1 MKEEQSIL
9 SMLMRIMLC
18 FTLFGVMS
26 CNSSV
31 HNSGSTEQECAL
43 QDAASLILSGLNPD
57 EVNLEKLKMGE
68 LTHQPERI
76 IDLLEIGDRLSR
88 EKIGYRT
95 DSRTHPL
102 TGQEINDPSEAL
114 SCTEFVWLVYSR
126 SGVNLENFHIET
138 KEMAYENGV
147 YAPWLVKL
155 KPLETI
161 QPGDILVYEYPDET
175 LIRQEEETGRYH
187 SGHAVLVV
195 SVQQKIVI
203 GSHGFESTPRG
214 ALTGVGYRR
223 ILGSWQ
229 SWTAGRTLQAIYRF
243 AHADCFHGNEELLRA
258 RSMEKRTKFSLW

>member
-1 MKEEQSIL
+1 
-9 SMLMRIMLC
+9 MLMRLMLC

-31 HNSGSTEQECAL
+31 HNSGPTKQERAL

-68 LTHQPERI
+68 LAHQPERI
-76 IDLLEIGDRLSR
+76 IDLLEIADRLSR

-95 DSRTHPL
+95 DSRKHPL
-102 TGQEINDPSEAL
+102 TRQEINDPPEAL

-126 SGVNLENFHIET
+126 SGVDLGNFHIET
-138 KEMAYENGV
+138 KEMAYDKGV

-155 KPLETI
+155 KPLEAI

-214 ALTGVGYRR
+214 AATGVGYRR
-223 ILGSWQ
+223 MLGSWEN
-229 SWTAGRTLQAIYRF
+229 WTAGRTLQAIYRF
-243 AHADCFHGNEELLRA
+243 AHAD
-258 RSMEKRTKFSLW
+258 